1 MLYESGIKATVASHT
16 SQLADIMTVK
26 ILDENINYGRKPIIG
41 LSTDTK
47 PTTVDAGSTFLELDT
62 KATYMFDGISTWY
75 QI

>member
-1 MLYESGIKATVASHT
+1 
-16 SQLADIMTVK
+16 MTVK
-26 ILDENINYGRKPIIG
+26 ILNENINHGKKELIG

>member
-1 MLYESGIKATVASHT
+1 MTNKYIK
-16 SQLADIMTVK
+16 
-26 ILDENINYGRKPIIG
+26 ENINHGVKELIG

-47 PTTVDAGSTFLELDT
+47 PTSVDAGSTFLELDT